1 MDDEC
6 RFAVRIVDLDWEM
19 VRPEEMDNTFAKSRI
34 SGRALGRV
42 PTTESMAAHAL
53 AWPCQP
59 LRSVQ
64 SDAAGHRCAVR
75 LDCCGA
81 SDGVQ

>member
-42 PTTESMAAHAL
+42 PVVLLVE
-53 AWPCQP
+53 P
-59 LRSVQ
+59 VN
-64 SDAAGHRCAVR
+64 
-75 LDCCGA
+75 
-81 SDGVQ
+81 